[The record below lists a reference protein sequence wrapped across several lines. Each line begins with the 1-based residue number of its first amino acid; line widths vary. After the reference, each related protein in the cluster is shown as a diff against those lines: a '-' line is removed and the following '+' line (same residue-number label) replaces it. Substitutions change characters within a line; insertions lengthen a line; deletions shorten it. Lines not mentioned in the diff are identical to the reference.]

1 MGGTKLKCT
10 GTALLKVITYQM
22 GHSGTDNS
30 EAGYVYESHPCAM
43 GIWQREDDTSDVGV
57 LGNLPSSG

>member
-1 MGGTKLKCT
+1 MHRHCPPE
-10 GTALLKVITYQM
+10 
-22 GHSGTDNS
+22 GHNLSNGNSGTDNS